1 MYDLEIAA
9 TCGLKERWLSRVT
22 PRVVILSETVTRV
35 PAILM
40 EVAGTRD
47 LERCAV
53 VNQMASDLSG
63 FNDMPFRQ
71 NQQCNADRQCSSWA
85 MQAVLA
91 ADETEMN
98 SCVSSAYC
106 W

>member
-1 MYDLEIAA
+1 MIVARSGDSCNVWI
-9 TCGLKERWLSRVT
+9 EREMAVERVT
-22 PRVVILSETVTRV
+22 GV
-35 PAILM
+35 PATLM
-40 EVAGTRD
+40 EVEGTRD
-47 LERCAV
+47 LERWTV

-91 ADETEMN
+91 SDETEMN